1 MPIVILD
8 LVEPRIVVY
17 HQEALDSVVGVYV
30 NGQGGLDKVKQILL
44 GHIFGQVSQL
54 RVVLYRL

>member
-8 LVEPRIVVY
+8 LVESRIVIY

-30 NGQGGLDKVKQILL
+30 NGQGGLDKVKQVFL
-44 GHIFGQVSQL
+44 GHIFGQIYQL
-54 RVVLYRL
+54 RVILYRF